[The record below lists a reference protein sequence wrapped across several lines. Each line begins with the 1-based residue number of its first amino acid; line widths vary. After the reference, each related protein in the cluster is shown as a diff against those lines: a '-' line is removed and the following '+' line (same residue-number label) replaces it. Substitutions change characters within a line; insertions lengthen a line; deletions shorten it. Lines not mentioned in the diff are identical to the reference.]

1 MPAIA
6 GYKILQT
13 IHESPNSRVYRGLRE
28 SDNQPVILKVL
39 KEDYPTPE
47 KIRKYKLEY
56 LITHNLNLQR
66 VVKSYSLET
75 YHNTLMIVFE
85 DFGGKSLKSLMS
97 HRRFTLEEFLEIAI
111 ASADSLAEIHA
122 ANIIHKDVNP
132 SNLVYNPETKVLKLI
147 DFGIAVDFAKDSHL
161 LETPQ
166 ILEGTL
172 SYMSPEQT
180 GRMNRIL
187 DYRTDFYSLG
197 VTFYELL
204 THQLPFKG
212 ADAME
217 LVHCHL
223 AKQPQPP
230 HLIIPNNGE
239 KQLDKFEPIPRSI
252 SDLVMKLLAKTA
264 EERYQSAWG
273 LKADLEFCLSQLR
286 STRVIS
292 QFPLGSQDISDKFL
306 IPNKLYGR
314 SKEIAQLLAAF
325 EQIAGRGKT
334 PKSSATLGNVS
345 PVSPVS
351 PGFFYQKARMITVTG
366 VPGIGKSSLVAEIY
380 KPITRKKGYFICGKF
395 DQYQR
400 NIPYS
405 GVIQA
410 FQELIRQL
418 LTESEEQL
426 NEWRTKTLKVLG
438 ANAQLILE
446 VIPEFKRIIGCESVG
461 SFLPAMQAENR
472 LNLLFQN
479 LIQVF
484 ANAAHPLVIFLD
496 NLQWIDSASLKL
508 LKLLMSGCLD
518 FVLFIGAYRD
528 NEVSHSH
535 PLMLTLSELEH
546 QGAIISSISLS
557 PLKLKE
563 INQLISETVKQP
575 LEVTKYLAQVVQNK
589 TGGNPFFV
597 NEFLKALAA
606 DQLIYFD
613 YQRGSWHWEINQ
625 ISLREITDNVVE
637 LMASKIQKLPDSS
650 QESLKLAACIGNHF
664 DLGTLAMLSGKSLKQ
679 TTVNL
684 QAAVQEGLIVPLS
697 DRDGFLPETSL
708 GNLSASQPL
717 HLSQTKSIAYK
728 FVHDRIQQAAYFLMP
743 MKEKQAVHWQVGQFL
758 YQNTPESDREAK
770 IFEIVNQL
778 NAGSEQI
785 KYQGDRDRLAELNL
799 TAGIKAKTA
808 AAYELALNYLTIGIT
823 LLGVRSW
830 QTQYELTLFLHVE
843 AAEAAYLS
851 GHLPQMYKFS
861 LVVLQSAKNIL
872 DKAKVYEI
880 KIQAYQAQNQLK
892 EAVHTALPV
901 LQLLGI
907 TFPSVPANSTTTAVP
922 LHKIWFGVYQIQW
935 AMFCK
940 KIEDLIHL
948 PTMTDPIHLA
958 AIRIL
963 STVATASYIAVPE
976 LFPLIIFKMVNLSLE
991 YGNSPESAFAYAGYG
1006 LILSGFLGQ
1015 INAGYQF
1022 GQLALNLLSKVED
1035 RQIKA
1040 KVVQTVSIWI
1050 FPWKR
1055 HIRET
1060 LQSVRQLYLMGRETG
1075 DLEWAKYA
1083 AHTGYYSY
1091 FSSQEELTV
1100 LEQEMA
1106 GYSQILYQLN
1116 QINSFYGSEL
1126 FRQGILNLMGEAA
1139 NPCVLIGEAYNE
1151 LKMLPVHQQAQDQTI
1166 LHYFY
1171 LNKLILCYLFG
1182 NYHEARQNAKL
1193 AKKYVAGVVGTIAL
1207 PVFYFY
1213 DSLIYLSQIN
1223 PASQFQKRR
1232 QMQEIYRN
1240 QKQMKKWA
1248 KFAPMNYL
1256 AKFYLVEAER
1266 YRAKGQEAK
1275 AMDFYEK
1282 AIAAAKKYEYLHE
1295 EALANELAAKFYADK
1310 QQINIAR
1317 TYLQNARYC
1326 YVKWGAKAKA
1336 KQLEETYPELLP
1348 YRADLRRLSA
1358 TNHHGMTSLT
1368 STETRMASALDL
1380 TTVVKA
1386 SQALSGEIVL
1396 DKLLA
1401 KLITIVLENAGA
1413 QKGFLILEQN
1423 GELVIE
1429 AAGGVEDSEVSVRRS
1444 HPVEKTNL
1452 LPKSIINYVARTH
1465 EYVVFND
1472 ATKEI
1477 DSPFCKIQNP
1487 DESYILLHQPKSV
1500 LCVPI
1505 IGQGKFIGILYLE
1518 NNLTPGAFTPDRLL
1532 VLRLLCS
1539 QAAISLEN
1547 ARLYEAEEVYS
1558 RTLEAKV
1565 QERTEEL
1572 EEQIRVRAQTEAALR
1587 LSEEKFSKAFRSS
1600 PNPIVITT
1608 LAAGKFIE
1616 VNDSFLTLTGYSKQ
1630 EVINQMSHHL
1640 NIWQNPQDEISI
1652 MQMLTTADSVH
1663 NQEFAWGLK
1672 SGEIRTV
1679 LLSAELINLG
1689 GEECIL
1695 YLVNDITERKQAEEA
1710 IAANERKYRNLVETS
1725 QDMIWSVDAA
1735 GQFTFVNQ
1743 AVKQIYGYD
1752 PEEMSQQK
1760 FTDYADPKH
1769 QYQDRQMLQE
1779 ILAGESVFH
1788 YETVHRSKQGQ
1799 PIYLMVNAIGV
1810 RNWQGRVVGITG
1822 TASDIT
1828 YLKQAE
1834 EALRQSESQLKK
1846 AKEAADAANQ
1856 AKSTFLAKMS
1866 HELRTPLNAILG
1878 FTQLMSRDH
1887 RLTPEQ
1893 QEYLNIIN
1901 YSGEHLL
1908 ELINDVLDMSKIEAG
1923 HLELN
1928 PTSFDLF
1935 RLLNS
1940 IFEMLQLKATGK
1952 GLKFIFH
1959 CDPNVPQYVQTDES
1973 KLRQV
1978 LINLLGNA
1986 IKFTEQGMV
1995 QLSVTM
2001 VQNYEDKLHFQVQ
2014 DSGPGIEPDE
2024 TDDLF
2029 EPFVQTKTGRK
2040 SIEGTGLGLSIS
2052 RQFVRLMGGDILVSS
2067 CLDGGTLFSFEIT
2080 IRLAVAGSVKA
2091 KIPPA
2096 KIVGL
2101 APNQP
2106 EYRILVVE
2114 DQTANRV
2121 MLTEL
2126 LRSIG
2131 FQVGEAMNG
2140 IEAIALW
2147 RSWQP
2152 HLIWMDIRMPEM
2164 DGLEATQQIR
2174 QLQDPSEDPVVIIAL
2189 TASIFEEEHQQILA
2203 IGCNDWVRKPFR
2215 QEVILAKIAE
2225 YLGVRYI
2232 YETKNTHHDT
2242 LTHQLSSKNRLLHT
2256 DELNADHLKAMSPQW
2271 RSQLQEAALCARD
2284 QRLFR
2289 LIDQI
2294 PPEHSPLANVLVDL
2308 VNNFRYDKIMDLIQ
2322 RWPHE

>member
-47 KIRKYKLEY
+47 KIRKYKQEY
-56 LITHNLNLQR
+56 LMTHNLNLQR

-85 DFGGKSLKSLMS
+85 DFGGESLKSFIAY
-97 HRRFTLEEFLEIAI
+97 RRFTLEEFLEIAI

-147 DFGIAVDFAKDSHL
+147 DFGIAVDFAKDRHL

-239 KQLDKFEPIPRSI
+239 KQPDKFEPIPQAI

-286 STRVIS
+286 STGIIC
-292 QFPLGSQDISDKFL
+292 QFALGREDISDQFH

-314 SKEIAQLLAAF
+314 STEIAQLLAAF
-325 EQIAGRGKT
+325 EQVAGRVKHPPNSGNLANISPASPAIFS
-334 PKSSATLGNVS
+334 PKAI
-345 PVSPVS
+345 
-351 PGFFYQKARMITVTG
+351 MITVAG
-366 VPGIGKSSLVAEIY
+366 APGIGKSSLVAEIY
-380 KPITRKKGYFICGKF
+380 KPITRKKGYFISGKF

-418 LTESEEQL
+418 LTESEDQL
-426 NEWRTKTLKVLG
+426 NDWRDRIREELG
-438 ANAQLILE
+438 ANAQIIID
-446 VIPEFKRIIGCESVG
+446 VIPEFKRIIPPESVG
-461 SFLPAMQAENR
+461 SFLPTMKAENR
-472 LNLLFQN
+472 LNLLFQH

-484 ANAAHPLVIFLD
+484 ANSSHPLVIFLD
-496 NLQWIDSASLKL
+496 DLQWIDSASLKL
-508 LKLLMSGCLD
+508 LKILLSGGLD

-528 NEVSHSH
+528 SEVSENH
-535 PLMLTLSELEH
+535 PLKEALTELEAH
-546 QGAIISSISLS
+546 GAIISSICLS
-557 PLKLKE
+557 PLSLGE
-563 INQLISETVKQP
+563 INQLVSETVKQP
-575 LEVTKYLAQVVQNK
+575 LAATKYLAKLVESK

-597 NEFLKALAA
+597 NEFLKALHG
-606 DQLIYFD
+606 DRLIYFD
-613 YQRGSWHWEINQ
+613 YQRGAWHWEINQ
-625 ISLREITDNVVE
+625 ISAREITDNVVK
-637 LMASKIQKLPDSS
+637 LMASKIQKLPKPS
-650 QESLKLAACIGNHF
+650 QKLLKLAACIGNQF
-664 DLGTLAMLSGKSLKQ
+664 DLATLAIVSEKSWEETAAILA
-679 TTVNL
+679 
-684 QAAVQEGLIVPLS
+684 AAVAEGLIVKLS
-697 DRDGFLPETSL
+697 DRERLLPELPENPS
-708 GNLSASQPL
+708 GYLSPSHKFIPPEKQP
-717 HLSQTKSIAYK
+717 IAYK
-728 FVHDRIQQAAYFLMP
+728 FVHDRIQQAAYFLIP
-743 MKEKQAVHWQVGQFL
+743 VKQKQAIHRQVGQL
-758 YQNTPESDREAK
+758 LLENTPQSDREAK
-770 IFEIVNQL
+770 IFDIVNQL
-778 NAGSEQI
+778 NCGIEQI
-785 KYQGDRDRLAELNL
+785 LFQSDRDRLAELNL

-808 AAYELALNYLTIGIT
+808 AAYELALNYLTTGIN
-823 LLGVRSW
+823 LLGIRSW
-830 QTQYELTLFLHVE
+830 QTQYDLTLALHVE

-861 LVVLQSAKNIL
+861 LVVLQSAKNLL

-901 LQLLGI
+901 LQLLGV
-907 TFPSVPANSTTTAVP
+907 TFPQVTANGNNNRLP
-922 LHKIWFGVYQIQW
+922 LYQIWFGVLQIQL
-935 AMFCK
+935 AIFGR
-940 KIEDLIHL
+940 KIEDLTHL
-948 PTMTDPIHLA
+948 PTMTSPIHRA
-958 AIRIL
+958 AMRIL
-963 STVATASYIAVPE
+963 ATVATPSYIAVPE
-976 LFPLIIFKMVNLSLE
+976 LFPLIIFKMVSLSLK

-1006 LILSGFLGQ
+1006 VILSGFLGE
-1015 INAGYQF
+1015 INAGYRF
-1022 GQLALNLLSKVED
+1022 GQLALNLLPKFDD

-1040 KVVQTVSIWI
+1040 KVVQTVNIWI
-1050 FPWKR
+1050 VPWKK

-1060 LQSVRQLYLMGRETG
+1060 LQSVRQLYLMGLETG
-1075 DLEWAKYA
+1075 DLEWARYA
-1083 AHTGYYSY
+1083 AHTCYYSY
-1091 FSSQEELTV
+1091 FSSQEELAV

-1106 GYSQILYQLN
+1106 GYSQTLYQLN
-1116 QINSFYGSEL
+1116 QTTSFYGNEL
-1126 FRQGILNLMGEAA
+1126 FRQGILNLMGESA
-1139 NPCVLIGEAYNE
+1139 NPCILSGEAYNE
-1151 LKMLPVHQQAQDQTI
+1151 FKMLPVHQQAQDRTI

-1182 NYHEARQNAKL
+1182 QYQEAWQNAQS
-1193 AKKYVAGVVGTIAL
+1193 AQKYLAGVVGTIAV

-1213 DSLIYLSQIN
+1213 DSLIRLSKENQG
-1223 PASQFQKRR
+1223 SQFQRR
-1232 QMQEIYRN
+1232 KNFQEIQQN
-1240 QKQMKKWA
+1240 QKQMKQWA

-1266 YRAKGQEAK
+1266 YRVMGREAK

-1282 AIAAAKKYEYLHE
+1282 AIAAAKQYEYLHE

-1310 QQINIAR
+1310 RQINIAR
-1317 TYLQNARYC
+1317 TYLQNARY
-1326 YVKWGAKAKA
+1326 YYLKWGAKAKV

-1348 YRADLRRLSA
+1348 YKSDLRRKSVIN
-1358 TNHHGMTSLT
+1358 NHGLTSLT

-1429 AAGGVEDSEVSVRRS
+1429 AAGGVDDSEVSVRRS
-1444 HPVEKTNL
+1444 LPIEKTKL
-1452 LPKSIINYVARTH
+1452 VPKSIINYVARTH

-1472 ATKEI
+1472 AAKEI

-1487 DESYILLHQPKSV
+1487 DESYILLNQPKSV

-1547 ARLYEAEEVYS
+1547 ARLYAAEEIYS

-1565 QERTEEL
+1565 QERTEAL

-1600 PNPIVITT
+1600 PNPIAITT
-1608 LAAGKFIE
+1608 FNQGKFIE
-1616 VNDSFLTLTGYSKQ
+1616 VNDSFLTFTGYSKQ
-1630 EVINQMSHHL
+1630 EVINQISHQL
-1640 NIWQNPQDEISI
+1640 NIWQNPQDEMAI

-1663 NQEFAWGLK
+1663 NQEFSLRLK
-1672 SGEIRTV
+1672 SGEVKTV

-1710 IAANERKYRNLVETS
+1710 IAASERKYRNLVETS
-1725 QDMIWSVDAA
+1725 QDMIWSVNAA
-1735 GQFTFVNQ
+1735 SEFTFVNQ

-1752 PEEMSQQK
+1752 PEEMRQQK
-1760 FTDYADPKH
+1760 FTDYADPQH
-1769 QYQDRQMLQE
+1769 QSQDMQMLQK
-1779 ILAGESVFH
+1779 ILAGESLFQ

-1810 RNWQGRVVGITG
+1810 RNWQGQVVGITG
-1822 TASDIT
+1822 TASNIT

-1834 EALRQSESQLKK
+1834 EALRKSESQLKK

-1878 FTQLMSRDH
+1878 FTQLMSRD
-1887 RLTPEQ
+1887 RSLTREQ

-1928 PTSFDLF
+1928 LTSFDLF

-1952 GLKFIFH
+1952 GLEFIFN
-1959 CDPNVPQYVQTDES
+1959 CDPNVTQYVQTDES

-1978 LINLLGNA
+1978 LINLLSNA
-1986 IKFTEQGMV
+1986 IKFTQQGWV
-1995 QLSVTM
+1995 KLSVTM
-2001 VQNYEDKLHFQVQ
+2001 GQNSADSLQFQVE
-2014 DSGPGIEPDE
+2014 DSGPGIDPYE
-2024 TDDLF
+2024 TEDLF
-2029 EPFVQTKTGRK
+2029 APFVQTDTGRK

-2067 CLDGGTLFSFEIT
+2067 CLGGGTLFSFEIPI
-2080 IRLAVAGSVKA
+2080 IRTVAAAVKP
-2091 KIPPA
+2091 KIPA
-2096 KIVGL
+2096 AQIVGL

-2114 DQTANRV
+2114 DQMANRV
-2121 MLTEL
+2121 MLIEL

-2147 RSWQP
+2147 RSWRP

-2174 QLQDPSEDPVVIIAL
+2174 QLQNPSEDPVVIIAL
-2189 TASIFEEEHQQILA
+2189 TASIFEEEHQEILT

-2225 YLGVRYI
+2225 YLGVVYV
-2232 YETKNTHHDT
+2232 YETKDVDRRFQAD
-2242 LTHQLSSKNRLLHT
+2242 QLSSKNHLLHT
-2256 DELNADHLKAMSPQW
+2256 DQLNGDHLKSMSPKW
-2271 RSQLQEAALCARD
+2271 RSQLREAAICARD

-2289 LIDQI
+2289 LIDEI

-2322 RWPHE
+2322 RGEHE